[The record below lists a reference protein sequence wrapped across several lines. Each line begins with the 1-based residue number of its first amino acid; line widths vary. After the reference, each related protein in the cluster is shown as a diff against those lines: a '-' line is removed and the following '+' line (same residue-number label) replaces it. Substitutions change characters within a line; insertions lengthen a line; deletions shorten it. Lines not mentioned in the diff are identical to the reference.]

1 MKSLNDNY
9 TTTGGS
15 SHETFSDLMFC
26 ALIVLVLFIMA
37 LAIEVSTRVKAELGK
52 PVKPIPE
59 VKAVELSTMTKEE
72 VAELSKKLQVQ
83 QKQVSQLREKL
94 KNSTAKIDVQK
105 AKVNNQLAAMSGDQ
119 RFTGAREQAAL
130 NMAYDYS
137 EHVFHFISAR
147 ESAHS
152 EKQSSGETSA
162 EFSLRQT
169 EELVAIALKARK
181 QRGYSMQ
188 EAMAIYQAFS
198 TYKEVE
204 PSLNSYRVIDSVVG
218 IHYISTLSGYIAG
231 DKDLTNGAR
240 ELIVSKLLAV
250 YAVKGH
256 KSDEM
261 YPKVTL
267 KVDLSKRK
275 ISINGVVLS
284 AQDAK
289 EILLSLDGR
298 GAMIDL
304 EGLTGKPPKWLTE
317 GVLIPA
323 GYISKTPKLPG
334 Q

>member
-105 AKVNNQLAAMSGDQ
+105 AKVSNQLAAMSGDQ
-119 RFTGAREQAAL
+119 RFTGAREPASL
-130 NMAYDYS
+130 TMAYDYS
-137 EHVFHFISAR
+137 ERKFHFISAR
-147 ESAHS
+147 ESAHAQ
-152 EKQSSGETSA
+152 KRNSGETSLA
-162 EFSLRQT
+162 YGVRKTREY
-169 EELVAIALKARK
+169 VAIALKTRK
-181 QRGYSMQ
+181 QRGYSME

-204 PSLNSYRVIDSVVG
+204 PSLNSYRVMDSVVG
-218 IHYISTLSGYIAG
+218 ISYTSSLSGYIAG
-231 DKDLTNGAR
+231 DKDLANGV
-240 ELIVSKLLAV
+240 EDLIVSKLLAV

-275 ISINGVVLS
+275 VSINGVVLS

-304 EGLTGKPPKWLTE
+304 EGLAGKPPEWLTE